1 MTLEIK
7 ERTDETMTVKF
18 MYNGIKVDGKLYKGW
33 YSLSPLH
40 GFPKGTITIYARD
53 YMGFPQ
59 IEGLQIENDSD
70 AMTDYFEKDR
80 IRVTPNNKYY
90 PQVLEA
96 YNKQQTKRGAETYHP
111 ATAKSNKPA
120 PAPSNVVMLNPDEPA
135 TKKQLWAL
143 HCITKLDTRDWIMT
157 KAEASNLIGRAKKGE
172 NILQFVQQIEKAA
185 R

>member
-1 MTLEIK
+1 MK
-7 ERTDETMTVKF
+7 NVKF

-33 YSLSPLH
+33 YSLGGYRDMPE
-40 GFPKGTITIYARD
+40 GTITIYAKEYGD
-53 YMGFPQ
+53 HFPT
-59 IEGLQIENDSD
+59 IDGLQIENNTDI
-70 AMTDYFEKDR
+70 MTDYFEKDR
-80 IRVTPNNKYY
+80 IRVTPDNKWYH
-90 PQVLEA
+90 QVLEA

>member
-1 MTLEIK
+1 
-7 ERTDETMTVKF
+7 
-18 MYNGIKVDGKLYKGW
+18 MYNGIKVDGILYKAS
-33 YSLSPLH
+33 YSLLKSSKYPE
-40 GFPKGTITIYARD
+40 GTITIYARE
-53 YMGFPQ
+53 YIGFPS
-59 IEGLQIENDSD
+59 IEGLQIENDTD
-70 AMTDYFEKDR
+70 LMTDYFDKDR

-120 PAPSNVVMLNPDEPA
+120 PDQSNVVMLNPDEPA
-135 TKKQLWAL
+135 TKRQLWAL
-143 HCITKLDTRDWIMT
+143 HCITKLDTRNWQLT